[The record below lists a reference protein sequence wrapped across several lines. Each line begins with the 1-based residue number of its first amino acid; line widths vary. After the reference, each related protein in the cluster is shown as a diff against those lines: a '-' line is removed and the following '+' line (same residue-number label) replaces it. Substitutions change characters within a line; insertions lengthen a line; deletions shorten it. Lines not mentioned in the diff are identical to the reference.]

1 MNSRTRTNDV
11 PPLQIRIGDMRI
23 SLYAQI
29 RGSKYPM
36 PFLTPH
42 VNGSRLSNTL
52 IAESRAPEREWE
64 REIVC
69 ARVRESRSES
79 EGDRVRE
86 RFRELSQR
94 ECTDERRWIHTSYH
108 TDVSVR
114 RRPADNSREH
124 PNRAVIYA
132 LARMSLA
139 RLLVRTFVRE
149 EKLVLCLCRT
159 APRTG

>member
-1 MNSRTRTNDV
+1 MRT
-11 PPLQIRIGDMRI
+11 
-23 SLYAQI
+23 SLYTPI
-29 RGSKYPM
+29 RGSKYSM

-42 VNGSRLSNTL
+42 VNRSRLSNTL
-52 IAESRAPEREWE
+52 VAESRPPERERE
-64 REIVC
+64 RENVR
-69 ARVRESRSES
+69 ARVRENCSES

-124 PNRAVIYA
+124 PNRAVIHA

-149 EKLVLCLCRT
+149 KKLVVCLCRT
-159 APRTG
+159 TLRTG